1 MLVLTVSY
9 FPFSLIKI
17 HRMALATFKKAFA
30 CKCSHRQAYEDVY
43 LLGDVKSLQVD
54 SKDCYSSQLSMA
66 VY

>member
-1 MLVLTVSY
+1 
-9 FPFSLIKI
+9 
-17 HRMALATFKKAFA
+17 MALATFKKAFA